1 MLCQIARAQNA
12 KLGSMILASPSELA
26 MWLTL
31 LTAIAY
37 AIPAITADRMGP
49 SLARRYLWL
58 AWLMH
63 GATIGIG
70 LLGET
75 PRFGFA
81 PALSVTVWWV
91 LTAYAVES
99 QYFPQLKARWA
110 MAALGSAAVAVAWV
124 FPGQALQVTASI
136 WLPLH
141 WAFGIASYG
150 MFAAAVIHAALM
162 TSAEIQI
169 RQGNENQSGLP
180 LLTLERLMFRFVML
194 GFVLLTLTLI
204 AGFVFGEQLYGA
216 AGAHWKWDHKTVF
229 SILSWLT
236 FGALLLGRRQF
247 GWRGR
252 RAVRVLYSGAALL
265 LLAYAGSRF
274 VLEVV
279 LGRSL

>member
-1 MLCQIARAQNA
+1 
-12 KLGSMILASPSELA
+12 
-26 MWLTL
+26 
-31 LTAIAY
+31 
-37 AIPAITADRMGP
+37 
-49 SLARRYLWL
+49 
-58 AWLMH
+58 
-63 GATIGIG
+63 
-70 LLGET
+70 
-75 PRFGFA
+75 
-81 PALSVTVWWV
+81 LSVTVWWV

-110 MAALGSAAVAVAWV
+110 MAALGSAAVALAWY
-124 FPGQALQVTASI
+124 FPGQTLQVTASI

-141 WAFGIASYG
+141 WALGIASYG

-162 TSAEIQI
+162 TSAEIEI

-180 LLTLERLMFRFVML
+180 LLTLERLMFRFVLL
-194 GFVLLTLTLI
+194 GFILLTLTLI
-204 AGFVFGEQLYGA
+204 AGFAFGEQLYGA
-216 AGAHWKWDHKTVF
+216 AGAHWKWDHKTIF

-236 FGALLLGRRQF
+236 FGALLVGRHQF

-279 LGRSL
+279 LERSL

>member
-1 MLCQIARAQNA
+1 
-12 KLGSMILASPSELA
+12 MILASPSDLA

-58 AWLMH
+58 AWLLH
-63 GATIGIG
+63 GVTIGIG

-110 MAALGSAAVAVAWV
+110 MAALGSAAVALAWV

-141 WAFGIASYG
+141 WALGIASYG

-162 TSAEIQI
+162 TSAEIEI

-204 AGFVFGEQLYGA
+204 AGFAFGEQLYGA

-236 FGALLLGRRQF
+236 FGALLLGRHQF

-252 RAVRVLYSGAALL
+252 RAVRVLYTGAALL

-274 VLEVV
+274 VLEVI

>member
-1 MLCQIARAQNA
+1 MPFPPSRQIEWAPAWHAVIYGWHGFYMDSPSALASWVKRRA
-12 KLGSMILASPSELA
+12 LASP
-26 MWLTL
+26 L
-31 LTAIAY
+31 LC
-37 AIPAITADRMGP
+37 P
-49 SLARRYLWL
+49 
-58 AWLMH
+58 
-63 GATIGIG
+63 
-70 LLGET
+70 
-75 PRFGFA
+75 
-81 PALSVTVWWV
+81 VTVWWV
-91 LTAYAVES
+91 LTAYAVET

-110 MAALGSAAVAVAWV
+110 MAALGSATVALAWV

-141 WAFGIASYG
+141 WALGIASYG

-162 TSAEIQI
+162 TSAEIEI

-204 AGFVFGEQLYGA
+204 AGFAFGEQLYGA

-236 FGALLLGRRQF
+236 FGALLLGRHQL

-252 RAVRVLYSGAALL
+252 RAVRVLYAGAALL

>member
-1 MLCQIARAQNA
+1 
-12 KLGSMILASPSELA
+12 MILASPSDLA

-37 AIPAITADRMGP
+37 AIPALVAERMGP

-58 AWLMH
+58 AWILH
-63 GATIGIG
+63 GTSLATG
-70 LLGET
+70 LIGET

-81 PALSVTVWWV
+81 PAMSVTVWWV

-110 MAALGSAAVAVAWV
+110 MAALGSAAVILAWV
-124 FPGQALQVTASI
+124 FPGAALHLKSSI

-141 WAFGIASYG
+141 WALGIASYG
-150 MFAAAVIHAALM
+150 MFAAAVIHAGLM
-162 TSAEIQI
+162 THAEKQI
-169 RQGNENQSGLP
+169 RMGNDNQSGLP
-180 LLTLERLMFRFVML
+180 LLTLERLMFRFVLL

-204 AGFVFGEQLYGA
+204 AGLVFGEQLYGA
-216 AGAHWKWDHKTVF
+216 AGARWKWDHKTVF

-236 FGALLLGRRQF
+236 FAVLLLGRYRF

-252 RAVRVLYSGAALL
+252 RAVRVLYTGATLL

-274 VLEVV
+274 VMEVILE
-279 LGRSL
+279 RSL

>member
-1 MLCQIARAQNA
+1 
-12 KLGSMILASPSELA
+12 MILASPSDLA

-37 AIPAITADRMGP
+37 AIPALVAERMGHN
-49 SLARRYLWL
+49 LARRYLWL
-58 AWLMH
+58 AWFLH
-63 GATIGIG
+63 GSSLAIGF
-70 LLGET
+70 LGEA

-110 MAALGSAAVAVAWV
+110 MAALGTAAVALAWV
-124 FPGQALQVTASI
+124 FPGSTLQLTSSI

-141 WAFGIASYG
+141 WALGIASYG
-150 MFAAAVIHAALM
+150 MFAAAVIHAGLM
-162 TSAEIQI
+162 THAEKQI
-169 RQGNENQSGLP
+169 RMGNDNQSGLP
-180 LLTLERLMFRFVML
+180 LLTLERLMFRFVLL
-194 GFVLLTLTLI
+194 GFVLLTLTLM
-204 AGFVFGEQLYGA
+204 AGLVFGEHLYGA
-216 AGAHWKWDHKTVF
+216 AGARWKWDHKTVF
-229 SILSWLT
+229 SVLSWLT
-236 FGALLLGRRQF
+236 FAVLLLGRYRF

-252 RAVRVLYSGAALL
+252 RAVRVLYIGAALL

-274 VLEVV
+274 VMEVI

>member
-1 MLCQIARAQNA
+1 
-12 KLGSMILASPSELA
+12 

-58 AWLMH
+58 AWLLH
-63 GATIGIG
+63 AFTLGQG
-70 LLGET
+70 LWGES

-91 LTAYAVES
+91 LTAYAVET

-110 MAALGSAAVAVAWV
+110 MAALGSAAVALAWY
-124 FPGQALQVTASI
+124 FPGHPLLLTASI

-141 WAFGIASYG
+141 WALGIASYG

-162 TSAEIQI
+162 NSAETQI
-169 RQGNENQSGLP
+169 RLGNENQSGLP
-180 LLTLERLMFRFVML
+180 LLTLERLMFRFVTL
-194 GFVLLTLTLI
+194 GFILLTLTLV
-204 AGFVFGEQLYGA
+204 AGWVFGEQLYGA
-216 AGAHWKWDHKTVF
+216 AGAHFKWDHKTVF
-229 SILSWLT
+229 SVLSWLT
-236 FGALLLGRRQF
+236 FGALMLGRHQF

-252 RAVRVLYSGAALL
+252 RAVRVLYTGAAML

-274 VLEVV
+274 VLEVI
-279 LGRSL
+279 LERSV

>member
-1 MLCQIARAQNA
+1 
-12 KLGSMILASPSELA
+12 
-26 MWLTL
+26 
-31 LTAIAY
+31 
-37 AIPAITADRMGP
+37 
-49 SLARRYLWL
+49 
-58 AWLMH
+58 
-63 GATIGIG
+63 
-70 LLGET
+70 
-75 PRFGFA
+75 
-81 PALSVTVWWV
+81 
-91 LTAYAVES
+91 
-99 QYFPQLKARWA
+99 
-110 MAALGSAAVAVAWV
+110 MAALGSATVALAWV

-141 WAFGIASYG
+141 WALGIASYG

-162 TSAEIQI
+162 TSAEIEI

-204 AGFVFGEQLYGA
+204 AGFAFGEQLYGA

-236 FGALLLGRRQF
+236 FGALLLGRHQL

-252 RAVRVLYSGAALL
+252 RAVRVLYAGAALL